1 MVINLMKIARA
12 KVLVFTF
19 ALLVGACELQ
29 TTTPTPEIATDAVTV
44 QSSVTASETEPE
56 ATLTKNT
63 LEPSPQASETSTE
76 IVPVEEGLN
85 PLTGLIVADFDLLNR
100 RPVAVKITAYPRSNR
115 PQWGLSKADIVYEY
129 YHNNELTRFHAIF
142 YGENADWAGPIRS
155 ARLPDEYLMD
165 GYGSSM
171 AFASADSRIRDQL
184 YASFPDWRLVSVME
198 GNCPP
203 NPVCRYDPEL
213 FNHLLANTAE
223 VSEYIEAVGGNNKV
237 QDLRGMH
244 FADQKPKSNDEV
256 ERIYLRY
263 SYAAYSYWDYD
274 RGKKNYVRYQDAW
287 DDVGGRGAGYYVL
300 TDRLNS
306 EAITADNVVV
316 LYLNHFHSVYKAASG
331 GLPATEIV
339 DMDFDGRGEAYA
351 FRNGLAYPIEWVRDS
366 DGVLHLEYE
375 DGSPFDFKP
384 GNTWFQIF
392 TDESKLDAEGDTWY
406 FNFVFRRP

>member
-1 MVINLMKIARA
+1 
-12 KVLVFTF
+12 
-19 ALLVGACELQ
+19 
-29 TTTPTPEIATDAVTV
+29 
-44 QSSVTASETEPE
+44 
-56 ATLTKNT
+56 
-63 LEPSPQASETSTE
+63 
-76 IVPVEEGLN
+76 
-85 PLTGLIVADFDLLNR
+85 
-100 RPVAVKITAYPRSNR
+100 
-115 PQWGLSKADIVYEY
+115 
-129 YHNNELTRFHAIF
+129 
-142 YGENADWAGPIRS
+142 
-155 ARLPDEYLMD
+155 MD

-237 QDLRGMH
+237 QNLRGMH